1 MISGDEIL
9 RAAERLP
16 GDTVEIRLELCDVA
30 MAAQTCHNLG
40 IIDETHVATQSYLRL
55 CLAGLGRERDAPE
68 GAFETLQLFS
78 ETMQNNHGQSAAW
91 MLHGA
96 GRSGTDSKLSSREYV
111 ARRNSG
117 AYHPNT
123 TRARFPATDSRVNE
137 TLVYDVLNFMV
148 AARAAETTYLHSI
161 DKRVCLIVTSADA
174 MAIKQGLMFDA
185 ESTQIYGTAKGPLS
199 IDDRSRHGHFGGC
212 HWGCRPLN
220 PQSRGVADLKSSILN
235 VSAGPWH
242 V

>member
-30 MAAQTCHNLG
+30 MAAQTCHTLG

-68 GAFETLQLFS
+68 GAFETLKLFS

-96 GRSGTDSKLSSREYV
+96 GRSGTASKLSSREYV

-148 AARAAETTYLHSI
+148 AS
-161 DKRVCLIVTSADA
+161 DVS
-174 MAIKQGLMFDA
+174 F
-185 ESTQIYGTAKGPLS
+185 ESTCGGRRRRRERERRRAHELVDLHRHLQRLVYDVEALVLLPDQREAH
-199 IDDRSRHGHFGGC
+199 DDRSRHGHFGGC
-212 HWGCRPLN
+212 HGA
-220 PQSRGVADLKSSILN
+220 ADL
-235 VSAGPWH
+235 
-242 V
+242 